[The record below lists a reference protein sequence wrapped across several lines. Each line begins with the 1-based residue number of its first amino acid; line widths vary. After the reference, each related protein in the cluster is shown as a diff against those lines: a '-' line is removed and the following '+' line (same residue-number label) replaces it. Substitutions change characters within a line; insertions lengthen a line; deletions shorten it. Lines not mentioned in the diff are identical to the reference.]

1 MKRSCLSALAFL
13 ILLCPCESAERK
25 KVVAYV
31 PNWINLTE
39 FAMGIEYDK
48 VTHLNIA
55 FENPVDDTGEI
66 SFNPRN
72 AELIRRAKAAKV
84 KVLVSIGGGSASG
97 NDDLKARYEKLMDE
111 ESRKQFAEKLAVY
124 LEKHKFDGIDVDIEG
139 PSITAS
145 YGGFMD
151 ELAVAVKG
159 KKLLLTAALSKGY
172 GGDRVSDATLAHLDF
187 LNIMAYDATGS
198 WDPDRHGQHSS
209 LEFAQ
214 AAVKYWT
221 GRGVPKE
228 KVVLGLP
235 FYGYGFGPAFRRG
248 GYAYADVLALHPDGH
263 QLDEVGETIWHNS
276 IPTIQAKSKL
286 VMEENLGGVMIW
298 SLNQDVPGEK
308 SLLRAVHGVLNPV
321 KPSAG
326 SKGR

>member
-1 MKRSCLSALAFL
+1 MKRSLFSAFA
-13 ILLCPCESAERK
+13 LLLMICPSAIAERK

-39 FAMGIEYDK
+39 FAKGIEYDK

-55 FENPVDDTGEI
+55 FENPLDDTGEM

-97 NDDLKARYEKLMDE
+97 NEALKARYEKLMGE
-111 ESRKQFAEKLAVY
+111 EFRKPFAEKLVAY

-139 PSITAS
+139 PSITAN
-145 YGGFMD
+145 YGGFME
-151 ELAVAVKG
+151 ELAVAVKK

-172 GGDRVSDATLAHLDF
+172 GGDRVPDATLAHLDF

-198 WDPDRHGQHSS
+198 WNPDHHGQHSS

-228 KVVLGLP
+228 KAVLGLP
-235 FYGYGFGPAFRRG
+235 FYGYGFGPAFRQG
-248 GYAYADVLALHPDGH
+248 GYAYADVLALHPGGDL
-263 QLDEVGETIWHNS
+263 LDQVGETIWHNG
-276 IPTIQAKSKL
+276 IPTIQAKAKL
-286 VMEENLGGVMIW
+286 VMDENLGGVMIW
-298 SLNQDVPGEK
+298 SLNQDVPGDK
-308 SLLRAVHGVLNPV
+308 SLLRAIHGVLNPP
-321 KPSAG
+321 KKAPAPA
-326 SKGR
+326 K